1 MLNLYYFSIYKQHLM
16 ATVFNEMQAVKRRF
30 FAMRN
35 GIIADSLRKG
45 GSTFHIIFGLNLP
58 QIVEIAKEIG
68 IDPALGRQLWENR
81 TTRESRLLAP
91 MIMSPSDFTSEEI
104 LEMCGDIDDI
114 ELADIFCHRFL
125 RHYPTAL
132 SIARRLSTSDRELD
146 RYIALRLMFNLLN
159 RYPTEAKEL
168 AMKEAEFGDKLTRNL
183 ALRLMSELEN

>member
-1 MLNLYYFSIYKQHLM
+1 M
-16 ATVFNEMQAVKRRF
+16 ATEFNEVQAVKRRF

-35 GIIADSLRKG
+35 GIVADTLRKG
-45 GSTFHIIFGLNLP
+45 GSTFNIIFGLNLP

-68 IDPALGRQLWENR
+68 NDSALGRRLWENR

-91 MIMSPSDFTSEEI
+91 MLMHPSDFTSEEI
-104 LEMCGDIDDI
+104 MEMCQDINDI

-132 SIARRLSTSDRELD
+132 TIARRLSTSGRDFD
-146 RYIALRLMFNLLN
+146 RYIAVRLMFNLRN
-159 RYPTEAKEL
+159 RYPAEAKDM

-183 ALRLMSELEN
+183 ALRLLSELDN